1 MTEEFAAMISST
13 RRRHYAPAGFTLIEL
28 LVVIAIIAVLI
39 ALLLPA
45 VQAAREAARRMQCSN
60 NLKQIVLATHNYIN
74 AAGSLPIGTPM
85 QRIAAGGP
93 VQFPFISSSV
103 FLALAP
109 YYEQATVY
117 NAMNFNINLFTAPN
131 GTISAI
137 GISTLWC
144 PSDPSVVQS
153 LIAPPPV
160 FFNPG
165 TYTMR
170 FTSYGGNAGTWNEPS
185 PLLPYCNGL
194 FGPDGSILLA
204 TVTDGLSQTIAFGE
218 HTMAILN
225 PAAHNSWHLWSS
237 GWPSD
242 SLVTTFYP
250 LNPQFVMPNLDGNNF
265 PAYLAS
271 ASSLHPGGANFA
283 FLDGSV
289 RFLKNSIDTWP
300 MNLST
305 GVPVGLIPGAGPGS
319 PPFQLGPAARLGVY
333 QALSTRNGAEV
344 ISADSY

>member
-1 MTEEFAAMISST
+1 MISST
-13 RRRHYAPAGFTLIEL
+13 RRRRAAAAGFTLIEL

-45 VQAAREAARRMQCSN
+45 VQAAREAARRMQCVN
-60 NLKQIVLATHNYIN
+60 NLKQIALATHSYVD
-74 AAGSLPIGTPM
+74 AVGSLPIGTPM

-93 VQFPFISSSV
+93 VQFPFISGGML
-103 FLALAP
+103 LALTP
-109 YYEQATVY
+109 YYDQTTVY
-117 NAMNFNINLFTAPN
+117 NAMNFSINLFTAPN

-137 GISTLWC
+137 GIRTLWC
-144 PSDPSVVQS
+144 PSDPTVETALV
-153 LIAPPPV
+153 APPPV

-170 FTSYGGNAGTWNEPS
+170 CTSYGGNAGTWNEPS

-194 FGPDGSILLA
+194 FGPDGSITLA
-204 TVTDGLSQTIAFGE
+204 TVTDGTSQTIAYGE
-218 HTMAILN
+218 HTMTILN

-242 SLVTTFYP
+242 SLITTFYP

-265 PAYLAS
+265 PAYLAG
-271 ASSLHPGGANFA
+271 ASSQHPGGANFA

-289 RFLKNSIDTWP
+289 RFLKNSIDSWP

-305 GVPVGLIPGAGPGS
+305 GVPIGLIPGAGPGA
-319 PPFQLGPAARLGVY
+319 PPFQLGPGTRLGVF
-333 QALSTRNGAEV
+333 QALSTRNGGEV